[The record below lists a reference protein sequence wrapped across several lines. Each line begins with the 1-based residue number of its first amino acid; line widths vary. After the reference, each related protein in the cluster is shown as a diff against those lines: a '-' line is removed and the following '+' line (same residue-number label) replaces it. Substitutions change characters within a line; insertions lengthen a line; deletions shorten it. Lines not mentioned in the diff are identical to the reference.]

1 MVIAITVL
9 SLLLACMTIVFAF
22 VLKVIRRMSNEIK
35 YQEDIIDAK
44 NDSLKYYL
52 DSYQDVFD
60 ELMKLRISTANKRSP
75 GRPKGSKNKVTK
87 PKFSQK
93 EFDKKYGK

>member
-1 MVIAITVL
+1 MVTAITIL
-9 SLLLACMTIVFAF
+9 SLLLVCMTIVFVF
-22 VLKVIRRMSNEIK
+22 TLKVIRRLSNEIK

-60 ELMKLRISTANKRSP
+60 ELMNLRISTANKKP

-87 PKFSQK
+87 PKF
-93 EFDKKYGK
+93 DKVKFNEKYGK